1 MGPKLEQA
9 VTRNKKLRRYGKS
22 LPRDERKTMTIMRQM
37 DEIEH
42 TKKAVKA
49 AAPRLERSTGA
60 NERVGAKHRL
70 SDASDDEWS
79 GGEATQE
86 LRGMVTHEGHKKN
99 GMVNGM
105 SKECTQEGC
114 QKIPNDEKRITL
126 RERGER

>member
-1 MGPKLEQA
+1 M
-9 VTRNKKLRRYGKS
+9 RNKKLRRYGKS

-86 LRGMVTHEGHKKN
+86 LRGMVTHEGCVKRNESEALYHHIKKMEWSM
-99 GMVNGM
+99 G
-105 SKECTQEGC
+105 
-114 QKIPNDEKRITL
+114 
-126 RERGER
+126 